1 MSGKKIKL
9 NVFYHEKSQILRKK
23 TLTCSNSFVYV
34 YFTIIDFE
42 VIAIQETL
50 NLELLTRRYNS
61 DGLIFLNIIFYDNRH
76 HYSQVISKNERFC

>member
-1 MSGKKIKL
+1 MNGKKINL
-9 NVFYHEKSQILRKK
+9 NVFYHEKSRILRKK
-23 TLTCSNSFVYV
+23 TLTCNSFVYV

-61 DGLIFLNIIFYDNRH
+61 DGLIFQNIIFYDNRH